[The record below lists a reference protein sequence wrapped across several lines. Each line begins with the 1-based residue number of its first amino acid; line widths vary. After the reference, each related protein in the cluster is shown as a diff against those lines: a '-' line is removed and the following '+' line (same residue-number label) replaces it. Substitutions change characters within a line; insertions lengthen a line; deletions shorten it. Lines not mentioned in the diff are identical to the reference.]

1 MFSQSTCFRRF
12 EWPKGE
18 INIEYVYA
26 LKCIWKTLN
35 SSSCCCYCIQLS
47 FAPITCQLS
56 LWNVQKPHID
66 ALGWCYDVG
75 CSFLFKNHAKI
86 RCQWC
91 WCRRR
96 DVSRWP
102 HSKHWLLARRILCVC
117 MSVCVCEWV
126 CLCTRLC
133 TTLCTCSWCDS
144 MCQPFFVRLFSYSRI
159 TFSSSGKNKKADSK
173 VKSYQIRVNIFKR
186 ERRRRRINQK
196 KHVTFHL
203 HRNRIDSVL
212 DWFSALPL
220 IKLT

>member
-96 DVSRWP
+96 DVSRLP

-117 MSVCVCEWV
+117 ISVCV
-126 CLCTRLC
+126 RM
-133 TTLCTCSWCDS
+133 S
-144 MCQPFFVRLFSYSRI
+144 MFVYAPVYHIVYMQLVWQYVSAFFR
-159 TFSSSGKNKKADSK
+159 SSIFIFAYY
-173 VKSYQIRVNIFKR
+173 VFIIR
-186 ERRRRRINQK
+186 QK
-196 KHVTFHL
+196 
-203 HRNRIDSVL
+203 
-212 DWFSALPL
+212 
-220 IKLT
+220 